1 MFLAD
6 ASKNNCKIK
15 QLDYIGAFLQAPVR
29 SRIFVS
35 LPSEY
40 LEIYPEYAQY
50 FGRPLKLLKS
60 CYGMIF
66 SNKWWFIVLQE
77 YLISKQGGF
86 KRAECDNALFIKKEN
101 DGSLTKMLVYIDDS
115 LYFNT
120 ESNERLIKKFKD
132 DLQSRF
138 KVQLQG
144 DAHWFLSMHIT
155 RDHNGNYMIDQSR
168 YTKSFIKNF

>member
-1 MFLAD
+1 M
-6 ASKNNCKIK
+6 
-15 QLDYIGAFLQAPVR
+15 GAFLQTPVR
-29 SRIFVS
+29 SKFFFS
-35 LPSEY
+35 LSSEY

-60 CYGMIF
+60 CYRMIF

-77 YLISKQGGF
+77 YLVSEQGGF

-115 LYFNT
+115 LSFNT
-120 ESNERLIKKFKD
+120 KGNQQLIKEIEE
-132 DLQSRF
+132 DLQSQF

-144 DAHWFLSMHIT
+144 DAHWFLSMQHT
-155 RDHNGNYMIDQSR
+155 
-168 YTKSFIKNF
+168 